1 MRVISIMCEK
11 FLVSTLMIDDSE
23 TSVIIR
29 KRARSKTLRLSVGA
43 DGRVVLSVPR
53 FISLLFAKR
62 FLATKQDWITAARER
77 MRVLPPRLLHQ
88 GDKEEYQAVKEEARR
103 RITERVIFFERHYGS
118 TARSLSVRNQR
129 SRFGS
134 CSARGH
140 LSFNY
145 RLLFLPPDLF
155 DYVIVHEV
163 CHLKELNHSRQFWG
177 LVAETVPDYQERKQR
192 LQAFSRDRVA

>member
-1 MRVISIMCEK
+1 
-11 FLVSTLMIDDSE
+11 MIDDFDGD
-23 TSVIIR
+23 VIIK
-29 KRARSKTLRLSVGA
+29 KRPRSKTLRLSVQA

-62 FLATKQDWITAARER
+62 FLVAKQDWIVAARER

-88 GDKEEYQAVKEEARR
+88 GDEKEYRAVKEEARK
-103 RITERVIFFERHYGS
+103 RITERVGYFEHQYGLKS
-118 TARSLSVRNQR
+118 CSLSIRNQR

-134 CSARGH
+134 CSASGH

-145 RLLFLPPDLF
+145 RLIFLPPDLF

-163 CHLKELNHSRQFWG
+163 CHLKELNHSQRFWV
-177 LVAETVPDYQERKQR
+177 LVAEVIPDYQSKKRE
-192 LQAFSRDRVA
+192 LQAFSLPISA